1 MIGTM
6 RIATIL
12 LALGAAATPALAN
25 SWHYRH
31 HHGWYGY
38 HSGNYNYGGPHFSA
52 SDYYHNSRQL
62 TGTR

>member
-6 RIATIL
+6 RVATIL

-31 HHGWYGY
+31 YHHGWYHG
-38 HSGNYNYGGPHFSA
+38 GNYNYGGPHYSA
-52 SDYYHNSRQL
+52 GDYYNNSRQL
-62 TGTR
+62 DGTR